1 MLYVNVGVDKC
12 SREQWRSLMKGVPWQ
27 QPFLLVI
34 PFHVPLLDRLSSL
47 RSRCWRRPPM
57 TTSELVNLANTLF
70 VFYVHGRRL
79 AETWSLARSG
89 RDWDSFEEKRRSMLE
104 ALSGIMS
111 NHSPG
116 NDSSSSRS
124 GGSKSSSYPE
134 DGSRSWVTGER
145 LPEEEEDR
153 FALFLDTVRARTC
166 NGMVLPCSPWNLG
179 RCVSPAQAQTLF
191 EAGDWSF
198 HRKYTFKR
206 TETAS
211 LFAGPL
217 LALLLNNLGRFTGE
231 EEATSDQT
239 STRKKGSVQV
249 YSGEVDTVGGILAA
263 LNVTEW
269 AWPPYASNIVLELW
283 RRTEAEALPRVEGGQ
298 IGAEKFMRMLYN
310 GRVVKPSFC
319 QREECPLRT
328 YRGHIMQFLVPED
341 LEEACKPQLHPEG
354 PPSQP
359 SERGRRPPH
368 LERQRKGA

>member
-1 MLYVNVGVDKC
+1 MLGEALGDIYGELLEISPSNLYVRSVDSEAILRGVTGMIRGLMTNAINAGAVQIEMGMG
-12 SREQWRSLMKGVPWQ
+12 REEDM
-27 QPFLLVI
+27 LL
-34 PFHVPLLDRLSSL
+34 PRLSA
-47 RSRCWRRPPM
+47 CP
-57 TTSELVNLANTLF
+57 
-70 VFYVHGRRL
+70 RL

-111 NHSPG
+111 NHNPG
-116 NDSSSSRS
+116 NDSSSSS
-124 GGSKSSSYPE
+124 SGSKSSSYPE
-134 DGSRSWVTGER
+134 EGRRSWVTGER

-166 NGMVLPCSPWNLG
+166 NGMVLPCSPWNLD

-206 TETAS
+206 KETAS

-239 STRKKGSVQV
+239 TTRKKGSVQV

-298 IGAEKFMRMLYN
+298 IGAEKFVRMLYN

-328 YRGHIMQFLVPED
+328 YRSHILQFLVPED

-359 SERGRRPPH
+359 PEVERRPPH